1 MRGAMPNAASFHAAA
16 FGMDNRTGGRQMAQA
31 YRDAVNEET
40 RDAHVAMHEA
50 ARAPAA
56 RHRARGLLRRI
67 AGGLA
72 ITAIALAASPARA
85 DYPDKPVKIVVAFTA
100 GGTTDI
106 LTRAIAN
113 KLAESLKQS
122 FIIENRPG
130 AGGNIGTEYVV
141 RSDPDGYTLV
151 ADSVGPIAVN
161 SSLNKL
167 NYDPLVDLVPVV
179 QFADV
184 PNVLV
189 VPPDAPVHNVK
200 EFVAYAKANSG
211 KINYSS
217 TGIGTSS
224 HLASYMLMQK
234 LGVDSTHIPYKGAD
248 ALNDLLSGRVQFMFA
263 TIPSVIGQI
272 KAGKLRAIAVSSSRR
287 SASMPD
293 VPTIA
298 ESGFP
303 GFEAGSWFGLFAPKG
318 TPQAAIATLNRAVN
332 DALPSLKDKMTAE
345 GADPVGGTA
354 EAFGAFTRAEQQKW
368 SALVKQMGA
377 KAE

>member
-1 MRGAMPNAASFHAAA
+1 MPTKTLARAFAASIVAAA
-16 FGMDNRTGGRQMAQA
+16 AT
-31 YRDAVNEET
+31 
-40 RDAHVAMHEA
+40 VA
-50 ARAPAA
+50 APAA
-56 RHRARGLLRRI
+56 H
-67 AGGLA
+67 
-72 ITAIALAASPARA
+72 A
-85 DYPDKPVKIVVAFTA
+85 DYPDKPVKIVVPFTA

-106 LTRAIAN
+106 LTRAIGN
-113 KLAESLKQS
+113 KISESLKQT
-122 FIIENRPG
+122 FIVESRPG
-130 AGGNIGTEYVV
+130 AGGNIGSEYVA
-141 RSDPDGYTLV
+141 RAAPDGYTLL
-151 ADSVGPIAVN
+151 AASVGPIAVN

-167 NYDPLVDLVPVV
+167 DYDPLTDLIPVV

-189 VPPDAPVHNVK
+189 VPPDAPVHNVA
-200 EFVAYAKANSG
+200 EFIAYAKQHSG
-211 KINYSS
+211 KLNYSS

-234 LGVDSTHIPYKGAD
+234 IGVQATHIPYKGAD

-272 KAGKLRAIAVSSSRR
+272 KAGKLRPIAVSSIRR

-298 ESGFP
+298 ENGFP
-303 GFEAGSWFGLFAPKG
+303 GFEAGSWFGMFAPKG
-318 TPQAAIATLNRAVN
+318 TPPAVVAVLNKAVN
-332 DALPSLKDKMTAE
+332 AALPGLKDKMTAE
-345 GADPVGGTA
+345 GADPVGGSA
-354 EAFGAFTRAEQQKW
+354 QAFGEFTRAEQAKW